1 MHLSSSAHLF
11 LDPVRELVQYD
22 RLLISGLQH
31 FSDSAQLHTF
41 AASASFTCLHS
52 RCLTC
57 WLPCVAFG
65 QIAQKVDDDQSSCFV
80 NGLIYA
86 VAWAVGAP
94 CCYSCL
100 YRHKMRAK
108 FQLPE
113 DPCNDFCTHCCCELL
128 ALCQEYRELQ
138 NRGIDPT
145 LSSSQ
150 PRTIVMMAPGPAT
163 MQH

>member
-1 MHLSSSAHLF
+1 MAVKLN
-11 LDPVRELVQYD
+11 
-22 RLLISGLQH
+22 RLTISMISG
-31 FSDSAQLHTF
+31 
-41 AASASFTCLHS
+41 
-52 RCLTC
+52 CLTC

-65 QIAQKVDDDQSSCFV
+65 QIAQKVDDDQSSCVV

-86 VAWAVGAP
+86 AAYAVGLP

-113 DPCNDFCTHCCCELL
+113 EPCNDFCIHCFCEPC

-138 NRGIDPT
+138 NRGVDPT
-145 LSSSQ
+145 LCSSL
-150 PRTIVMMAPGPAT
+150 PLETKK
-163 MQH
+163 HF